1 MSIIAHA
8 PARERSLYSSIS
20 TDRVSRDV
28 ATCIL
33 SIPSRASASRRA
45 SQQNLRQT
53 DGKADTHSK
62 HTIRCTEPRE
72 EPMSPAYGGSVCL
85 KTACDHQVR
94 ITRMCVGCDRV
105 RVGVVKHMLVSVI
118 VLSIVIEGVTRT
130 GSKVVPERDQHI
142 LMKMYRYP
150 YNTSP
155 VSQTVQLA

>member
-1 MSIIAHA
+1 
-8 PARERSLYSSIS
+8 
-20 TDRVSRDV
+20 
-28 ATCIL
+28 
-33 SIPSRASASRRA
+33 
-45 SQQNLRQT
+45 
-53 DGKADTHSK
+53 
-62 HTIRCTEPRE
+62 
-72 EPMSPAYGGSVCL
+72 MSPAYGGSVCL